1 MIFHDFH
8 QFWRYLEDF
17 ATLASPSHSLLGS
30 LSMVVTRAYI
40 TNEAR
45 IGRKTTGK
53 SSSFDLVWV
62 LRGLEQVRDHS
73 ESILCQNPDSE
84 NRIFFTIFQCLA

>member
-8 QFWRYLEDF
+8 QFWRHFEDF
-17 ATLASPSHSLLGS
+17 AVLASHRHSLLGS
-30 LSMVVTRAYI
+30 LNMVVTHVYL

-45 IGRKTTGK
+45 IGRKMTGK

-62 LRGLEQVRDHS
+62 LWGFGQAREHS
-73 ESILCQNPDSE
+73 EPIPRRPLD
-84 NRIFFTIFQCLA
+84 